1 MNSPYEY
8 SIKMELSFNSP
19 ETSYPISN
27 VSRKSATRLSFDDS
41 PNSVS
46 TNQIDESS
54 KDSGFSDE
62 SDQDIEMEEDDT
74 SQATHLDAS
83 FEFESFDND
92 SSFNNYEQFET
103 VSIKTS
109 NENKQQ
115 SKEEK
120 TNDAFMNCSDDR
132 LIGDMSRQHILPILS
147 ESRHSDLASIEPS
160 TLVDL
165 INGKY
170 QDRISKFV
178 ILDAR
183 YPYEFDGGHINE
195 AQSAFNKEE
204 IMKKLFD
211 RPIQN
216 VDGKQ
221 VVLIFH
227 CEFSIERGPKLMRE
241 VRERDRSLNQD
252 NYPNLFYPEIYLL
265 EGGYKQFFDSNQQL
279 CEPRQYVPMLQ
290 DDHKNDMKFFRKK
303 SKSWEIEKRKS
314 YLSTKTRLLF

>member
-1 MNSPYEY
+1 MYSPNEY
-8 SIKMELSFNSP
+8 SIKMDMYFNSP
-19 ETSYPISN
+19 ETSYQISN
-27 VSRKSATRLSFDDS
+27 VSRKSATRLSFDGS

-46 TNQIDESS
+46 TNQIDEST
-54 KDSGFSDE
+54 KDSGFSEE
-62 SDQDIEMEEDDT
+62 SDKEIEMEEDDP

-103 VSIKTS
+103 VSITTS

-115 SKEEK
+115 TKEEK
-120 TNDAFMNCSDDR
+120 THDVFMNCPNAT
-132 LIGDMSRQHILPILS
+132 LIGDMSRPHILPILS
-147 ESRHSDLASIEPS
+147 KSRHNDLASIGPS

-170 QDRISKFV
+170 QDRISKYI

-183 YPYEFDGGHINE
+183 YPYEFDGGRINE

-216 VDGKQ
+216 IDGKQ

-241 VRERDRSLNQD
+241 VRERDRSVNKN

-265 EGGYKQFFDSNQQL
+265 KGGYKQFFDSNQQL

-290 DDHKNDMKFFRKK
+290 DDHRNDMKFFRKK
-303 SKSWEIEKRKS
+303 SKSWEIAKRKS
-314 YLSTKTRLLF
+314 YLSTKTKLFF